1 LGVETNRLLH
11 KIPYGAVVTTAW
23 LASHGVTT
31 DQARKLAG
39 RGWLKRVGYGA
50 YFQAEAPLTW
60 ESGVFALQASYDTGL
75 PPLWPGGQ
83 TALALHGIV
92 HYLPMEERT
101 THLYGKEA
109 ARLPRWL
116 SDAEWAGEIV
126 HHSEKGLPVQ
136 LPGSFTDYAPGGR
149 AFSLQ
154 VSTPERAVLEWIAV
168 TPNELLFSS
177 ELADTFG
184 GLNTLRPRRLQAL
197 LEGCRSVRT
206 KRAFLVLARHA
217 GHAWYGRLEPRRLDL
232 GKGKR
237 QLCQGGKLDREYHVT
252 VPEAFLHAD

>member
-1 LGVETNRLLH
+1 MG
-11 KIPYGAVVTTAW
+11 
-23 LASHGVTT
+23 
-31 DQARKLAG
+31 
-39 RGWLKRVGYGA
+39 
-50 YFQAEAPLTW
+50 
-60 ESGVFALQASYDTGL
+60 
-75 PPLWPGGQ
+75 
-83 TALALHGIV
+83 
-92 HYLPMEERT
+92 ERA

-116 SDAEWAGEIV
+116 SNAEWAGRMV
-126 HHSEKGLPVQ
+126 LHSEKGLPAQ
-136 LPGSFTDYAPGGR
+136 LSDSFTDYAPDGR

-168 TPNELLFSS
+168 TPNALLFSS
-177 ELADTFG
+177 ELVDTFG
-184 GLNTLRPRRLQAL
+184 GLNTLRPRRLQVL

-217 GHAWYGRLEPRRLDL
+217 GHAWYARLEPRQLDL

>member
-1 LGVETNRLLH
+1 MKINHLLH
-11 KIPYGAVVTTAW
+11 EIPYGAVVTTAW
-23 LASHGVTT
+23 LAAYGVTA
-31 DQARKLAG
+31 DQARKLAQS
-39 RGWLKRVGYGA
+39 GWLKRVGHGA
-50 YFQAEAPLTW
+50 YCKAGDPLSW
-60 ESGVFALQASYDTGL
+60 ESAVFALQASDCSGV

-83 TALALHGIV
+83 TSLALYGFV
-92 HYLPMEERT
+92 HYLPMGERT

-109 ARLPRWL
+109 TRLPRWL
-116 SDAEWAGEIV
+116 SDTEWAGQV
-126 HHSEKGLPVQ
+126 VLHSEKTLPVQ
-136 LPGSFTDYAPGGR
+136 LPGSFIDYALASR

-154 VSTPERAVLEWIAV
+154 VSTPERAILEWIAV

-177 ELADTFG
+177 ELVDTFG

-217 GHAWYGRLEPRRLDL
+217 RHAWYGRLEPSRLDL

-237 QLCQGGKLDREYHVT
+237 QLYKGGKLDNEYHVT
-252 VPEAFLHAD
+252 VPEAFLHDD